1 MKQTT
6 IIKREN
12 KKEELVVLKE
22 KIVMEKTNNLWNI
35 NGQMKR
41 TKKNAFNEARSTKH
55 FGG

>member
-22 KIVMEKTNNLWNI
+22 KMVMEKTNNL
-35 NGQMKR
+35 
-41 TKKNAFNEARSTKH
+41 
-55 FGG
+55 

>member
-22 KIVMEKTNNLWNI
+22 KIVMEKTNNL
-35 NGQMKR
+35 
-41 TKKNAFNEARSTKH
+41 
-55 FGG
+55 